1 MLKEINYT
9 DLVPGKQYY
18 IAKYTT
24 ENKLYFK
31 LKATFGH
38 CINHLPVYAF
48 NGNALERSVNVF
60 RNYSFIPN
68 QHTNS
73 ISYDNIYSMYHGY
86 YFDICNNLYMEHSNI
101 NSTNVKYFLCE
112 KDTIIKRSNERLQ
125 LKAMQSLL
133 QDIIPDTNTLHM
145 ITKPY
150 FLQNY
155 TDKKEK

>member
-38 CINHLPVYAF
+38 CINHLPIYAS

-60 RNYSFIPN
+60 SDYSFITN
-68 QHTNS
+68 RHTNS
-73 ISYDNIYSMYHGY
+73 ISSDNIYSMYHGY
-86 YFDICNNLYMEHSNI
+86 YFDICNNFYIEHSNVS
-101 NSTNVKYFLCE
+101 STNIKYFLCE
-112 KDTIIKRSNERLQ
+112 KDNIMQISNERLQ

-133 QDIIPDTNTLHM
+133 QNIIPDTNTLHM
-145 ITKPY
+145 ITTPY
-150 FLQNY
+150 FLQNH
-155 TDKKEK
+155 TEQ

>member
-1 MLKEINYT
+1 MLVKLIIQI
-9 DLVPGKQYY
+9 LSRKQYY

-38 CINHLPVYAF
+38 CINHLPSYAL
-48 NGNALERSVNVF
+48 NGNSLQRTVNVF

-68 QHTNS
+68 QHTNN

-86 YFDICNNLYMEHSNI
+86 YFDICNNLYMEHSNF

-112 KDTIIKRSNERLQ
+112 KDTIIQRSNERLR

-133 QDIIPDTNTLHM
+133 KILYQIQIHIYDYHTILHTKTIPN
-145 ITKPY
+145 
-150 FLQNY
+150 N
-155 TDKKEK
+155 KK